1 MNFAHTQKGMGVT
14 GIVFVVIALGIL
26 LKLGAAIAPAQISN
40 YQLKKLIA
48 KELHKSNQMN
58 ESAQEFMESLEKQL
72 SINSNYTTDLKKAM
86 VLTNK
91 TPGSLA
97 AKTNYSVESQFF
109 GSIYIVNRF
118 ADNITANQ
126 ASY

>member
-14 GIVFVVIALGIL
+14 GIVFVVIALGLL
-26 LKLGAAIAPAQISN
+26 LKLGVAIAPAQISN

-48 KELHKSNQMN
+48 KELYKANQTKESPVAFMQSLENQM
-58 ESAQEFMESLEKQL
+58 A
-72 SINSNYTTDLKKAM
+72 INSNYTTDLKQVM

>member
-1 MNFAHTQKGMGVT
+1 MNFAHTQKGMGVA

-72 SINSNYTTDLKKAM
+72 SINSNYTTDLKKVM